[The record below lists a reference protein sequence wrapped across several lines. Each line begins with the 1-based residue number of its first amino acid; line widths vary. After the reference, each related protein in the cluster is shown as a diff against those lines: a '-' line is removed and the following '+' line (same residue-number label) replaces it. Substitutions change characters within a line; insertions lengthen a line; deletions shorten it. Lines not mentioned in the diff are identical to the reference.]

1 MKTKTPNIKGL
12 NKNELVNLK
21 RLVVLD
27 ISNWE
32 QNKYKKS
39 KKDFEY
45 NVLYFSDYLKNI
57 NKELRKQ
64 L

>member
-1 MKTKTPNIKGL
+1 MKTPNIKGL

-21 RLVVLD
+21 RLVVLALE
-27 ISNWE
+27 NWV
-32 QNKYKKS
+32 QNKYNRS
-39 KKDFEY
+39 KKDVEY

-57 NKELRKQ
+57 NTELRKQ